1 MVEPIFDNNLVGVY
15 VRGTTFFIAAMS
27 TYVCVRPCTL
37 SYIFPTL
44 YFSGVEKKNHHH
56 HKTHSLALLVHN
68 VECENRRHIDGNSPE
83 RKKLEEL
90 IT

>member
-1 MVEPIFDNNLVGVY
+1 MCEAQHFSLLPRQRMCVF
-15 VRGTTFFIAAMS
+15 
-27 TYVCVRPCTL
+27 VCVRAPYHTFFQL
-37 SYIFPTL
+37 FIFL
-44 YFSGVEKKNHHH
+44 VSKKQNHH